1 MWQGSEPSL
10 YPKDRPT
17 IRQAIEAKIG
27 AANVTYAP
35 GTRIMRRPDSP
46 SNSTPTNIE
55 EEVDIPAAVKAAQ
68 NVDVVVLCLGEGSYT
83 ETPGNITDLTLGEPQ
98 LRLAEAI
105 EATGKRIVMV
115 LVEGRP
121 RIINR
126 IVDSADAILM
136 AYNPGNEGG
145 QAVADAL
152 FGDINP
158 SGKLP
163 FTYPRAVNGLI
174 TYDHRAFET
183 EGEHA
188 SIKPQFEFGFGLSYT
203 TFVYRDLKLARQAI
217 SRSDELPV
225 SVTVKNTGRR
235 AGQEVIQLY
244 VSDLVASIA
253 PAGRRLKR
261 FAKIALEPGSER
273 TVTFTLRQDDLSFIG
288 NRNLPVVEPGDFE
301 VAVAGLKSRF
311 TLQ

>member
-1 MWQGSEPSL
+1 
-10 YPKDRPT
+10 
-17 IRQAIEAKIG
+17 
-27 AANVTYAP
+27 
-35 GTRIMRRPDSP
+35 
-46 SNSTPTNIE
+46 
-55 EEVDIPAAVKAAQ
+55 
-68 NVDVVVLCLGEGSYT
+68 
-83 ETPGNITDLTLGEPQ
+83 LGEPQ
-98 LRLAEAI
+98 LKLAEAI
-105 EATGKRIVMV
+105 EATGKPVVVV

-126 IVDSADAILM
+126 IVDGAGAILL

-145 QAVADAL
+145 QAVADTL
-152 FGDINP
+152 FGDLNP

-188 SIKPQFEFGFGLSYT
+188 AIRPQFEFGFGLSYT
-203 TFVYRDLKLARQAI
+203 TFAYRDLSLGKKTIARTDDLPI
-217 SRSDELPV
+217 SI
-225 SVTVKNTGRR
+225 TVKNTGRR
-235 AGQEVIQLY
+235 AGQEVVQLY

-261 FAKIALEPGSER
+261 FAKITLGPGAER
-273 TVTFTLRQDDLSFIG
+273 KIDFILRPDDLSFIG
-288 NRNLPVVEPGDFE
+288 ADNRRVVESGDFE
-301 VAVAGLKSRF
+301 VMIGGLKSRF